1 MKQNE
6 VMFAEEKRATHDDLP
21 RQFEA
26 GFEKVKNLYCQLFDD
41 SRLDPNQA
49 SSWHKQ
55 ENEILLPLSDDKD
68 EDAGG
73 DETIDGA
80 DD

>member
-49 SSWHKQ
+49 SSWHK
-55 ENEILLPLSDDKD
+55 
-68 EDAGG
+68 
-73 DETIDGA
+73 
-80 DD
+80 